1 MPEDWARY
9 HGSFGIKTAV
19 TDHSVGTAG
28 RRWRRGDGRKSR
40 TLLAATRGAVC
51 LRIRVGGNRDL
62 DPFAGR
68 FRVPDREN
76 PATGFLPKSELS
88 ADVIR
93 RIVNGGGFSGAVL
106 AV

>member
-1 MPEDWARY
+1 M
-9 HGSFGIKTAV
+9 
-19 TDHSVGTAG
+19 
-28 RRWRRGDGRKSR
+28 
-40 TLLAATRGAVC
+40 RGAVC

-88 ADVIR
+88 ADVIH
-93 RIVNGGGFSGAVL
+93 RIVNGGGIQWRCAALLMVAFRGWSAGGL
-106 AV
+106 AEVHQ